1 MNTHF
6 LMTDVRLEH
15 LLTADVILE
24 RLLTADLIFEH
35 LLTTDVILGQFDKFL
50 NRMLIFLLQTC
61 ASVGGIM
68 VSIAAFQAADP
79 GSIPGRRNIF
89 LPCSGLSAG
98 HPWNTQTQKC
108 YLGGKPFK
116 KISVTGN

>member
-50 NRMLIFLLQTC
+50 NRMLIFLLHAC

-68 VSIAAFQAADP
+68 VSIAAFQAVDP
-79 GSIPGRRNIF
+79 GSIPGRRNF
-89 LPCSGLSAG
+89 SRFECNVKSSHETFPLS
-98 HPWNTQTQKC
+98 
-108 YLGGKPFK
+108 L
-116 KISVTGN
+116 

>member
-1 MNTHF
+1 
-6 LMTDVRLEH
+6 MTDVRLEH

-50 NRMLIFLLQTC
+50 NRMLIFFLQAC

-68 VSIAAFQAADP
+68 VSIAAFQAVDP
-79 GSIPGRRNIF
+79 GSIPGRRIF
-89 LPCSGLSAG
+89 FVFTFTIKRSATKCCSACRDQDSNLGYCGHNAG
-98 HPWNTQTQKC
+98 
-108 YLGGKPFK
+108 
-116 KISVTGN
+116 S